1 MSARLRR
8 SLARLAALLVLVT
21 LAGCYPDLDWKE
33 LRPPEAGFRV
43 LMPARTEASSGTGPD
58 GVAQSRWGAQTRLGL
73 FGVAWADY
81 PDAAAAHLGPVQDSL
96 VRNAGGPAEAEQSRS
111 EAGVELRRFTV
122 RARAGDGS
130 GRELHV
136 RLIARGRRLY
146 QLAVVGQPGA
156 LSEAD
161 LDTFFLSFQTLD

>member
-1 MSARLRR
+1 MSAGLRR
-8 SLARLAALLVLVT
+8 SLARLAALLALFT

-33 LRPPEAGFRV
+33 LRLPQAGFRV
-43 LMPARTEASSGTGPD
+43 LMPARVEASSGAGAD
-58 GVAQSRWGAQTRLGL
+58 GIAQSRWAAQTRLGL

-81 PDAAAAHLGPVQDSL
+81 PDSAAAHLGTVQDGL

-111 EAGVELRRFTV
+111 EAGVESRRFSV

-136 RLIARGRRLY
+136 RLIARGARLY

-161 LDTFFLSFQTLD
+161 LDTFFLSFQILD